1 MLNAFLPVLI
11 ALPLPQGAEAPAPT
25 WTTRVLVQS
34 TTRLGGCAVG
44 ELDAEAPGLEIAAV
58 AQGGQCYVARRNAR
72 SWSISTV
79 YRAPGEMIQ
88 CTVGEL
94 DATGE
99 GDEFVA
105 VGMVEGSENDGAPG
119 AAWVLARRGGKWVPE
134 LALEAPRLLHAAV
147 VVDGELFVGGF
158 DQRLTRLVRG
168 AEDWTHEVVAELPG
182 AAKSMVA
189 ALGGVAV
196 ACTDGSVVLVRRE
209 GGAWKSTTIDQRD
222 SPRARLGA
230 AGERLAVCDDDGTL
244 SILEGG
250 RRKELFHSPMKL
262 RGAVLADLDPWRP
275 GLEAATV
282 GYSCELSVVSAL
294 DAELPAVVTP
304 FVDSAGLHH
313 LVAANLDDD
322 PQLELVTCGHSGLLV
337 LLDLRR

>member
-1 MLNAFLPVLI
+1 MLQTLALLFAF
-11 ALPLPQGAEAPAPT
+11 QSAPPPT

-44 ELDAEAPGLEIAAV
+44 ELDAQAPGLEIAAV
-58 AQGGQCYVARRNAR
+58 AQGGQCFVARCAGR

-88 CTVGEL
+88 CTTGEL
-94 DATGE
+94 DASAE

-119 AAWVLARRGGKWVPE
+119 AAWVLARRAGKWQAE
-134 LALEAPRLLHAAV
+134 LALEAPRLLHAACV
-147 VVDGELFVGGF
+147 IDGELFVGGF
-158 DQRLTRLVRG
+158 DQRVTRLVRAG
-168 AEDWTHEVVAELPG
+168 EDWTPEVVAELPG

-189 ALGGVAV
+189 ARGGVAV

-209 GGAWKSTTIDQRD
+209 GGAWKSEVIDKRE

-230 AGERLAVCDDDGTL
+230 AGDRLAICDDDGTL
-244 SILEGG
+244 SILDGG
-250 RRKELFHSPMKL
+250 RRKPLFKSAMKL
-262 RGAVLADLDPWRP
+262 RGAVLAELDPTRP

-282 GYSCELSVVSAL
+282 GYSCELSVVSSL
-294 DAELPAVVTP
+294 ESDASTTATP

-337 LLDLRR
+337 LLDLRP

>member
-1 MLNAFLPVLI
+1 MLTAL
-11 ALPLPQGAEAPAPT
+11 LPLLIVPAVQHAADAPAPT

-44 ELDAEAPGLEIAAV
+44 ELDAGAPGLEIAAV
-58 AQGGQCYVARRNAR
+58 AQGGQFYVARRNAR

-79 YRAPGEMIQ
+79 HRAPGEMIQ

-94 DATGE
+94 DPAAE
-99 GDEFVA
+99 GDEIVG
-105 VGMVEGSENDGAPG
+105 VGMVEGSENDEAPG
-119 AAWVLARRGGKWVPE
+119 AAWVLSRRDGGWQAE
-134 LALEAPRLLHAAV
+134 LALEAPRLLHAAC

-158 DQRLTRLVRG
+158 DRRVTRLVRG
-168 AEDWTHEVVAELPG
+168 AQDWVPEVAAELPG

-189 ALGGVAV
+189 ARGGVVV

-209 GGAWKSTTIDQRD
+209 GGAWTSEVIDKRD
-222 SPRARLGA
+222 SPRARVGA
-230 AGERLAVCDDDGTL
+230 TGDSIAVCDDDGTL

-250 RRKELFHSPMKL
+250 RRKELFKSPMKL
-262 RGAVLADLDPWRP
+262 RGAVLAELDRTRP

-282 GYSCELSVVSAL
+282 GYSCELTVVSAL
-294 DAELPAVVTP
+294 ASDAPSSVTP
-304 FVDSAGLHH
+304 FADSAGLHH

-322 PQLELVTCGHSGLLV
+322 PELELVTCGHSGLLV
-337 LLDLRR
+337 LLDLH